1 MSLIDVILPNNVTS
15 IGKGAFYGCES
26 LQSIDIPSSVTST
39 SDNAFLGCSSLQNLS
54 IPEGVTYFEGI
65 VEDENEEDIT
75 EDSFGDR

>member
-1 MSLIDVILPNNVTS
+1 LQNITIPNSVTS

-26 LQSIDIPSSVTST
+26 LQSIDIPSSVTSIG
-39 SDNAFLGCSSLQNLS
+39 DNAFLGCSSLQNLS